1 MTPFIEIIDKYGR
14 RRRARPGEIA
24 ADGETLNF
32 PVQFMDAAARATR
45 DALAAKYGWHDHQ
58 TPQGFVR
65 GYAFGDTTPPRSSQ
79 DEAAEAYEAKRARL
93 QDAWHKKHQDA
104 ADGAPPPTQDARAVA
119 DRAWLDKKERLQN
132 SWRMK

>member
-1 MTPFIEIIDKYGR
+1 MQQLEAIDKFGR
-14 RRRARPGEIA
+14 VRPLRRGEHL
-24 ADGETLNF
+24 ADGERLRVPLT
-32 PVQFMDAAARATR
+32 FMDAAARATR

-104 ADGAPPPTQDARAVA
+104 ADDAPPPTQDARAVA